1 VISSRLPRRLLVVA
15 VALLLL
21 AAAAFGLSRLTGGGR
36 PASSNG
42 EDRVVIAVAGDVTTL
57 DPHMTAAVGGN
68 LSILS
73 HIYPALILRGPDL
86 ALTPSIARSWRTL
99 SPNRWRLDLVR
110 GARFANGEPIDAAT
124 VKWNLDRVRD
134 PAAKARIRLWFEP
147 ITAVEVVDDHTVDIV
162 TAAPF
167 PALPA
172 QLSMLFLLPPHWAQT
187 HDPAT
192 ETMAGGP
199 YALAENVPGERLTL
213 VRNPSYWGPK
223 PAFGHV
229 EFRIIPSPTARV
241 AALLAGEVDL
251 VINIPLAEVARIRAD
266 GRADAGSV
274 PSIRSVFIKFNTLTA
289 PLNDVRVR
297 RALNLAI
304 DKQGISNALFDGQ
317 ARVSPCQLL
326 TPDYLGFNPDLAPIP
341 YDPQAARALLREAG
355 IRPGTPIRFEVPVAY
370 TLQGEEVAQVVAAQ
384 LKAVGL
390 APQIVQL
397 ESSQYMDRYIKGRQL
412 APLSVLTH
420 AWPTIDADGLLSL
433 LQSDSPYAY
442 YRDPVFDRLLAEGR
456 ATLSPQAREQTYRKA
471 TARMCET
478 APVLFLY
485 AQPYTFATSRRLTWR
500 PRGDDWIRAFDMTP
514 ARPSAVP

>member
-1 VISSRLPRRLLVVA
+1 MSLRRSLRLALVLASLLLVVG
-15 VALLLL
+15 L
-21 AAAAFGLSRLTGGGR
+21 AILAIVRFTASG
-36 PASSNG
+36 PKASSTSHEG
-42 EDRVVIAVAGDVTTL
+42 IVIAMASDMTTL
-57 DPHMTAAVGGN
+57 DPHMTATVGGN

-73 HIYPALILRGPDL
+73 HIYPALILRDPDL
-86 ALTPSIARSWRTL
+86 HLEPSIARSWTAL
-99 SPNRWRLDLVR
+99 SATRWRLDLVQ

-124 VKWNLDRVRD
+124 VKWNLDRVRN
-134 PAAKARIRLWFEP
+134 PATKARIRLWFEP
-147 ITAVEVVDDHTVDIV
+147 ITAVEVIDSHTVDIL
-162 TAAPF
+162 TTEPF

-192 ETMAGGP
+192 QTMAGGP

-223 PAFGHV
+223 PAFERV

-251 VINIPLAEVARIRAD
+251 VINIPLAEVARIQAD
-266 GRADAGSV
+266 GRANAGSV
-274 PSIRSVFIKFNTLTA
+274 PGIRSVFVKLNTLEA
-289 PLNDVRVR
+289 PLNKVSVR

-304 DKQGISNALFDGQ
+304 NKQAISDALFDGQ
-317 ARVSPCQLL
+317 APVSRCQLL
-326 TPDYLGFNPDLAPIP
+326 TPDYLGFNPELNPIP
-341 YDPQAARALLREAG
+341 YDPVAARKLLHAAG
-355 IRPGTPIRFEVPVAY
+355 VKPGTPITFEVPVAY

-390 APQIVQL
+390 APRIVQL

-412 APLSVLTH
+412 APLSILTH

-442 YRDPVFDRLLAEGR
+442 YRDPVYDSFLAEGR
-456 ATLSPQAREQTYRKA
+456 STLSSEARKDAYRKA
-471 TARMCET
+471 TARMCDQ
-478 APVLFLY
+478 APVIFLY
-485 AQPYTFATSRRLTWR
+485 AQPYTFATSKRLNWR
-500 PRGDDWIRAFDMTP
+500 ARGDDWIRAFDMTP
-514 ARPSAVP
+514 AYAAGA

>member
-1 VISSRLPRRLLVVA
+1 MSVKRPVRLILILASVLLVVGLGVFAA
-15 VALLLL
+15 VR
-21 AAAAFGLSRLTGGGR
+21 STGSESI
-36 PASSNG
+36 PSSTHP
-42 EDRVVIAVAGDVTTL
+42 DRVVIAMASDMTTL

-86 ALTPSIARSWRTL
+86 KLDPSIARSWRAVA
-99 SPNRWRLDLVR
+99 PDHWRLDLVM

-134 PAAKARIRLWFEP
+134 PAAKSRIRLWFEP
-147 ITAVEVVDDHTVDIV
+147 ITSVEVIDDHTVDIR

-172 QLSMLFLLPPHWAQT
+172 QLSMLFLLPPQWAQT
-187 HDPAT
+187 HNPAK
-192 ETMAGGP
+192 ETLSGGP
-199 YALAENVPGERLTL
+199 YALEENIAGERVLL
-213 VRNPSYWGPK
+213 RRNPSYWGSP
-223 PAFGHV
+223 PAFERV

-251 VINIPLAEVARIRAD
+251 IINIPLAEVARIKAD
-266 GRADAGSV
+266 GRANAGSV
-274 PSIRSVFIKFNTLTA
+274 PSIRSVFIKLNTLEA

-304 DKQGISNALFDGQ
+304 DKEAISAALFDGQ
-317 ARVSPCQLL
+317 APVSQCQLL
-326 TPDYLGFNPDLAPIP
+326 TPDYLGFNRDLAPIP
-341 YDPQAARALLREAG
+341 YDPQAARALLHEAG
-355 IRPGTPIRFEVPVAY
+355 VKPGTPITFEVPVAY

-390 APQIVQL
+390 APRIVQL
-397 ESSQYMDRYIKGRQL
+397 EASQYMDRYIKGRQL

-433 LQSDSPYAY
+433 LQGDSPYAY
-442 YRDPVFDRLLAEGR
+442 YRDPVFDGLLAKGR
-456 ATLSPQAREQTYRKA
+456 STLSPEVREQAYHQA
-471 TARMCET
+471 TARMCDQ
-478 APVLFLY
+478 APVIFLY
-485 AQPYTFATSRRLTWR
+485 AQPYTFATSKRLYWR
-500 PRGDDWIRAFDMTP
+500 ARGDDWIRAFDMRP
-514 ARPSAVP
+514 ARAGV